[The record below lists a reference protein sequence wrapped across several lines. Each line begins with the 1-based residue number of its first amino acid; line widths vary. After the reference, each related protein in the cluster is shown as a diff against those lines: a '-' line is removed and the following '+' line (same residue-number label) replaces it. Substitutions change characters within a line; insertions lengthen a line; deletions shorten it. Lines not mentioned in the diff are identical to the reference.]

1 MRKTLLITIIV
12 AFMGSGLGSG
22 VMCHVPSAPW
32 ATLGESKTPQTTKE
46 EKAEEKKAETS
57 CSSQGRSSDF
67 PRLALVS
74 IINMERDRPL
84 CSSIP
89 VCLFYV
95 VRYMYCSLPFTGNTE
110 MRRKYMQFLGLVVP
124 DRG

>member
-1 MRKTLLITIIV
+1 MRKTLLITIIA
-12 AFMGSGLGSG
+12 AFVCSGLVSCVTSRPHHGPRWENPR
-22 VMCHVPSAPW
+22 H
-32 ATLGESKTPQTTKE
+32 PQTTKE